1 MAGIPVIA
9 AETDEE
15 ARWLATT
22 PQQMFLNLIRNH
34 PGPMMPPVD
43 ADALD
48 WNAFERAAVEARM
61 RAAVVGSGERVRQG
75 LELFVAE
82 TQVDELMIVTAVYD
96 HAARLRS
103 YEMVAE
109 MAVAAPVI

>member
-1 MAGIPVIA
+1 
-9 AETDEE
+9 
-15 ARWLATT
+15 
-22 PQQMFLNLIRNH
+22 
-34 PGPMMPPVD
+34 
-43 ADALD
+43 
-48 WNAFERAAVEARM
+48 M
-61 RAAVVGSGERVRQG
+61 RAAMVGSGERVRQG